1 MLMAYAQAE
10 NEVVSEED
18 EHENDH
24 FEHDFANMIMGG
36 INNNDDDSNDSN
48 GNSEENKS
56 SEM

>member
-18 EHENDH
+18 EHDH

-48 GNSEENKS
+48 DNSEENKS